1 MAWQERDLQPDLS
14 PRHFYGAEIRRL
26 RKLHDNMSLEALGNI
41 LMFSKA
47 HLSRIE
53 SGASKPP
60 VGLSEKLDMAFGTDG
75 LFCRLYE
82 MAKREPFPDKYSAF
96 HRLNDR
102 AVEHASYS
110 LSIPGLLQI
119 EPVIRAIMYASA
131 SRASDAEI
139 ESWLTARLEQ
149 QKRLRAEPAVCE
161 YWFILDE
168 SALRRPIA
176 GPETMVEQLSVLLA
190 AGRRRNVTIQV
201 LPFSAGAY
209 SRMSGS
215 SLIMLTS
222 PDRSVAVYEEGDRWG
237 RLHDDAVTV
246 VSRRKDYDLLRAQS
260 LSPRD
265 SETVI
270 SSALE
275 GFAEDALRRH
285 A

>member
-96 HRLNDR
+96 HKLNER

-110 LSIPGLLQI
+110 LSIPGLLQT
-119 EPVIRAIMYASA
+119 EQVIRAIMHAGGSTP
-131 SRASDAEI
+131 SDAEI
-139 ESWLTARLEQ
+139 ESWLAARLGRQE
-149 QKRLRAEPAVCE
+149 RLRAEPATCE

-168 SALRRPIA
+168 YALRRPIA
-176 GPETMVEQLSVLLA
+176 GPEVMVEQLSVLLA

-201 LPFSAGAY
+201 LPFSAGVH
-209 SRMSGS
+209 SRVGGS
-215 SLIMLTS
+215 SLIMLTA
-222 PDRSVAVYEEGDRWG
+222 PDGSMVAYEEGDRWG
-237 RLHDDAVTV
+237 RLHDDAETV

-265 SETVI
+265 SEAAI

-275 GFAEDALRRH
+275 GFENALRRH